1 MKMVKNKTIGW
12 VAGIAAFLAIA
23 AQNPTEKYFELAKNL
38 DIFATLIREV
48 NAYYVDEINPNRM
61 VKSGIDAML
70 NTLDPYTNYI
80 PEDEIE
86 NYRTMTTGM
95 YGGIGAIIGRRKER
109 NIILMPYNGFPADK
123 AGLKI
128 GDEILEVDGFDVR
141 KKNSTEVSKLLKG
154 QAGTK
159 VKLKVLKLGKKDS
172 EIIEFQRER
181 IKVEN
186 VPYVGLIKDDIGY
199 IQLTEFTSDAS
210 REVRKGIESLK
221 NKGAKKLILDLRDNP
236 GGLLNE
242 AVNISNL
249 FVDKDKLIVS
259 TKGKVAEWVKE
270 YRALDMPYDTEIP
283 LAVLVSSR
291 SASASEIVSG
301 VVQDYDRGVL
311 VGQKTFGKGL
321 VQTTR
326 PLTYNSQ
333 LKVTTAKYYIPSGRC
348 IQAID
353 YTNRGTDGAAKRV
366 ADSLRTAFKTA
377 NGRVVYDGG
386 GVSPDVEVKR
396 EPLAAI
402 TQSLISKD
410 LIFDYASVYYLAN
423 PNFSAKPLEFS
434 LSDAEYQKFTN
445 WLKDKDYDYTTK
457 VEATIKDLTA
467 AAQKEKYYDEIKDQL
482 EGLKHKMAH
491 NKEFDLEKHKDEIRE
506 LLEQEILSR
515 YYFEKGA
522 KEASFD
528 DDPEIQEAIRI
539 LNEPTRYKD
548 LLQGKAKR

>member
-1 MKMVKNKTIGW
+1 VKW
-12 VAGIAAFLAIA
+12 LFVVALAAILGIAAQA
-23 AQNPTEKYFELAKNL
+23 PTEKYFDIARNL
-38 DIFATLIREV
+38 DIFATLLKEV
-48 NAYYVDEINPNRM
+48 NSYYVDEVNPNRM

-95 YGGIGAIIGRRKER
+95 YGGIGAIIGRRKDR

-128 GDEILEVDGFDVR
+128 GDEILEIDGFDVK
-141 KKNSTEVSKLLKG
+141 KKNSAEVSKLLKG

-159 VKLKVLKLGKKDS
+159 VKLKVVKLGKTEP

-181 IKVEN
+181 IKVDN
-186 VPYVGLIKDDIGY
+186 VPYFGMVSGNIGY
-199 IQLTEFTSDAS
+199 IQLSEFTSDAS
-210 REVRKGIESLK
+210 REVKKGIEDLK
-221 NKGAKKLILDLRDNP
+221 AKGATKLIFDLRDNP

-249 FVDKDKLIVS
+249 FIPKDKLVVN

-270 YRALDMPYDTEIP
+270 YKALNPPFDTEIP
-283 LAVLVSSR
+283 VAVLISGK

-301 VVQDYDRGVL
+301 VIQDYDRGVL
-311 VGQKTFGKGL
+311 IGQKSYGKGL

-353 YTNRGTDGAAKRV
+353 YSNRGSDGTVKKF
-366 ADSLRTAFKTA
+366 ADSLRMAFKTS

-396 EPLAAI
+396 ESYAQI
-402 TQSLISKD
+402 TASLISKD
-410 LIFDYASVYYLAN
+410 LIFDYASVYYLAH
-423 PNFSAKPLEFS
+423 PKIAPAKEFQ
-434 LSDAEYQKFTN
+434 LSDADYNDFVS
-445 WLKDKDYDYTTK
+445 WLKDKEYDYTTK
-457 VEATIKDLTA
+457 VETSIKDLAA
-467 AAQKEKYYDEIKDQL
+467 AAQKEKYYDEIKVQL
-482 EGLKHKMAH
+482 EALKTRMAH
-491 NKEFDLEKHKDEIRE
+491 NKEHDLEKNKDEIRE
-506 LLEQEILSR
+506 VLEHEIVSR
-515 YYFEKGA
+515 YYFEKGV
-522 KEASFD
+522 KEAGFD
-528 DDPEIQEAIRI
+528 DDPEVKEAIRVLNDTALYQKI
-539 LNEPTRYKD
+539 LS
-548 LLQGKAKR
+548 GK

>member
-1 MKMVKNKTIGW
+1 MFKLLNFKGLLIVVFLGL
-12 VAGIAAFLAIA
+12 VAVA
-23 AQNPTEKYFELAKNL
+23 AQNPSEKYFEIAKNL

-48 NAYYVDEINPNRM
+48 NSYYVDDINPNRM

-86 NYRTMTTGM
+86 NYRTMTTGL
-95 YGGIGAIIGRRKER
+95 YGGIGAVIGRRKER

-128 GDEILEVDGFDVR
+128 GDEILEVDGFDV
-141 KKNSTEVSKLLKG
+141 KKKSSNDVSKLLKG

-159 VKLKVLKLGKKDS
+159 VKLKVLKLGKTVP
-172 EIIEFQRER
+172 EIVEFQRER
-181 IKVEN
+181 IKIDN
-186 VPYVGLIKDDIGY
+186 VPYFGMISDGIGY
-199 IQLTEFTSDAS
+199 VQLSEFTADAS
-210 REVRKGIESLK
+210 REVKKGIEDLK
-221 NKGAKKLILDLRDNP
+221 AKGATKLIFDLRDNP

-249 FVDKDKLIVS
+249 FIPKDKLVVN

-270 YRALDMPYDTEIP
+270 YRALNPPFDTEIP
-283 LAVLVSSR
+283 IVVLVSGR

-301 VVQDYDRGVL
+301 VIQDYDRGVL
-311 VGQKTFGKGL
+311 VGQKSFGKGL

-353 YTNRGTDGAAKRV
+353 YSNRGADGSAKKV
-366 ADSLRTAFKTA
+366 ADSLRIAFKTA
-377 NGRVVYDGG
+377 NGRQVFDGG

-396 EPLAAI
+396 EPFAAI
-402 TQSLISKD
+402 TGSLIGKD
-410 LIFDYASVYYLAN
+410 LIFDYASLYFLAHQ
-423 PNFSAKPLEFS
+423 SIAKPLDFQFNDADFLEFI
-434 LSDAEYQKFTN
+434 N
-445 WLKDKDYDYTTK
+445 WLKNKEYDYTTK
-457 VEATIKDLTA
+457 VETTIKDLTI
-467 AAQKEKYYDEIKDQL
+467 AAQKEKYYEEIKDQL
-482 EGLKHKMAH
+482 EGLKIRMAH
-491 NKEFDLEKHKDEIRE
+491 NKDHDLEKHKAEIKE
-506 LLEQEILSR
+506 VLEQEIVSR

-528 DDPEIQEAIRI
+528 DDPEVKEAIKI
-539 LNEPTRYKD
+539 LNDPARYQQI
-548 LLQGKAKR
+548 LTAKK

>member
-1 MKMVKNKTIGW
+1 MHKLFKVKW
-12 VAGIAAFLAIA
+12 LFVVALTAILGIAAQA
-23 AQNPTEKYFELAKNL
+23 PTEKYFDIARNL
-38 DIFATLIREV
+38 DIFATLLKEV
-48 NAYYVDEINPNRM
+48 NSYYVDDVNPNRM

-95 YGGIGAIIGRRKER
+95 YGGIGAIIGRRKDR

-123 AGLKI
+123 AGLRI
-128 GDEILEVDGFDVR
+128 GDEILEIDGFDVK
-141 KKNSTEVSKLLKG
+141 KKNSAEVSKLLKG

-159 VKLKVLKLGKKDS
+159 VKLKIVKLGKTEP

-181 IKVEN
+181 IKVDN
-186 VPYVGLIKDDIGY
+186 VPYFGMVSGNIGY
-199 IQLTEFTSDAS
+199 IQLSEFTSDAS
-210 REVRKGIESLK
+210 REVKKGIEDLK
-221 NKGAKKLILDLRDNP
+221 AKGATKLIFDLRDNP

-249 FVDKDKLIVS
+249 FIPKDKLVVN

-270 YRALDMPYDTEIP
+270 YKALNPPFDTEIP
-283 LAVLVSSR
+283 VAVLISGK

-301 VVQDYDRGVL
+301 VIQDYDRGVL
-311 VGQKTFGKGL
+311 IGQKSYGKGL

-353 YTNRGTDGAAKRV
+353 YSNRGSDGTVKKF
-366 ADSLRTAFKTA
+366 ADSLRMAFKTS

-396 EPLAAI
+396 ESYAQI
-402 TQSLISKD
+402 TSSLISKD
-410 LIFDYASVYYLAN
+410 LIFDYASAYYLAH
-423 PNFSAKPLEFS
+423 PKIVPAKEFQ
-434 LSDAEYQKFTN
+434 LSDAEYNDFVT
-445 WLKDKDYDYTTK
+445 WLKDKEYDYTTK
-457 VEATIKDLTA
+457 VETSIKDLA
-467 AAQKEKYYDEIKDQL
+467 SAAQKEKYYDEIKVQL
-482 EGLKHKMAH
+482 DALKTRMAH
-491 NKEFDLEKHKDEIRE
+491 NKEHDLEKNKDEIRE
-506 LLEQEILSR
+506 VLEHEIVSR
-515 YYFEKGA
+515 YYFEKGV
-522 KEASFD
+522 KEAGFD
-528 DDPEIQEAIRI
+528 DDPEVKEAVRVLNDTALYQKI
-539 LNEPTRYKD
+539 LS
-548 LLQGKAKR
+548 GK

>member
-1 MKMVKNKTIGW
+1 MHKLFKVKW
-12 VAGIAAFLAIA
+12 LFVVALTAILGIAAQA
-23 AQNPTEKYFELAKNL
+23 PTEKYFDIARNL
-38 DIFATLIREV
+38 DIFATLLKEV
-48 NAYYVDEINPNRM
+48 NSYYVDDVNPNRM

-95 YGGIGAIIGRRKER
+95 YGGIGAIIGRRKDR

-123 AGLKI
+123 AGLRI
-128 GDEILEVDGFDVR
+128 GDEILEIDGFDVK
-141 KKNSTEVSKLLKG
+141 KKNSAEVSKLLKG

-159 VKLKVLKLGKKDS
+159 VKLKIVKLGKTEP

-181 IKVEN
+181 IKVDN
-186 VPYVGLIKDDIGY
+186 VPYFGMVSGNIGY
-199 IQLTEFTSDAS
+199 IQLSEFTSDAS
-210 REVRKGIESLK
+210 REVKKGIEDLK
-221 NKGAKKLILDLRDNP
+221 AKGATKLIFDLRDNP

-249 FVDKDKLIVS
+249 FIPKDKLVVN

-270 YRALDMPYDTEIP
+270 YKALNPPFDTEIP
-283 LAVLVSSR
+283 IAVLISGK

-301 VVQDYDRGVL
+301 VIQDYDRGVL
-311 VGQKTFGKGL
+311 IGQKSYGKGL

-353 YTNRGTDGAAKRV
+353 YSNRGSDGTVKKF
-366 ADSLRTAFKTA
+366 ADSLRMAFKTS

-396 EPLAAI
+396 ESYAQI
-402 TQSLISKD
+402 TASLISKD
-410 LIFDYASVYYLAN
+410 LIFDYASAYYLAH
-423 PNFSAKPLEFS
+423 PKIVPAKEFQ
-434 LSDAEYQKFTN
+434 LSDAEYNDFVT
-445 WLKDKDYDYTTK
+445 WLKDKEYDYTTK
-457 VEATIKDLTA
+457 VETSIKDLA
-467 AAQKEKYYDEIKDQL
+467 SAAQKEKYYDEIKVQL
-482 EGLKHKMAH
+482 DALKTRMAH
-491 NKEFDLEKHKDEIRE
+491 NKEHDLEKNKDEIRE
-506 LLEQEILSR
+506 VLEHEIVSR
-515 YYFEKGA
+515 YYFEKGV
-522 KEASFD
+522 KEAGFD
-528 DDPEIQEAIRI
+528 DDPEVKEAVRVLNDTALYQKI
-539 LNEPTRYKD
+539 LS
-548 LLQGKAKR
+548 GK

>member
-1 MKMVKNKTIGW
+1 MFKILNFKGLLIVVITGF
-12 VAGIAAFLAIA
+12 IALA
-23 AQNPTEKYFELAKNL
+23 AQNPSEKYFEIAKNL

-48 NAYYVDEINPNRM
+48 NSYYVDDINPNRM

-86 NYRTMTTGM
+86 NYRTMTTGL
-95 YGGIGAIIGRRKER
+95 YGGIGAVIGRRKER

-128 GDEILEVDGFDVR
+128 GDEILEVDGFDVM
-141 KKNSTEVSKLLKG
+141 KKSSNDVSKLLKG

-159 VKLKVLKLGKKDS
+159 VKLKILKLGKTAP
-172 EIIEFQRER
+172 EIVEFQRER
-181 IKVEN
+181 IKIDN
-186 VPYVGLIKDDIGY
+186 VPYFGMISEGIGY
-199 IQLTEFTSDAS
+199 VQLSEFTSDAS
-210 REVRKGIESLK
+210 REVKKGIEELK
-221 NKGAKKLILDLRDNP
+221 GKGATKLIFDLRDNP

-249 FVDKDKLIVS
+249 FIPKDKLVVN

-270 YRALDMPYDTEIP
+270 YRALNPPFDTEIP
-283 LAVLVSSR
+283 IVVLVSGR

-301 VVQDYDRGVL
+301 VIQDYDRGVL
-311 VGQKTFGKGL
+311 VGQKSFGKGL

-353 YTNRGTDGAAKRV
+353 YSNRSADGSAKKV
-366 ADSLRTAFKTA
+366 ADSLRIAFKTA
-377 NGRVVYDGG
+377 NGRPVFDGG
-386 GVSPDVEVKR
+386 GVSPDVDVKR
-396 EPLAAI
+396 EPFTPI
-402 TQSLISKD
+402 TNSLIGKD
-410 LIFDYASVYYLAN
+410 LIFDYASIYFLAH
-423 PNFSAKPLEFS
+423 SSIAKPLEFKITDPEFS
-434 LSDAEYQKFTN
+434 EFVN
-445 WLKDKDYDYTTK
+445 WLKNKEYDYTTK
-457 VEATIKDLTA
+457 VETTIKDLTT

-482 EGLKHKMAH
+482 EGLKIRMAH
-491 NKEFDLEKHKDEIRE
+491 NKDNDLEKHKAEIKE
-506 LLEQEILSR
+506 VLEQEIVSR

-528 DDPEIQEAIRI
+528 DDPEVKEAIKI
-539 LNEPTRYKD
+539 LNDPSRYQQI
-548 LLQGKAKR
+548 LTAKK

>member
-1 MKMVKNKTIGW
+1 MFKLLNFKGLLIVVFLGL
-12 VAGIAAFLAIA
+12 VAVA
-23 AQNPTEKYFELAKNL
+23 AQNPSEKYFEIAKNL

-48 NAYYVDEINPNRM
+48 NSYYVDDINPNRM

-86 NYRTMTTGM
+86 NYRTMTTGL
-95 YGGIGAIIGRRKER
+95 YGGIGAVIGRRKER

-128 GDEILEVDGFDVR
+128 GDEILEVDGFDV
-141 KKNSTEVSKLLKG
+141 KKKSSNDVSKLLKG

-159 VKLKVLKLGKKDS
+159 VKLKVLKLGKTVP
-172 EIIEFQRER
+172 EIVEFQRER
-181 IKVEN
+181 IKIDN
-186 VPYVGLIKDDIGY
+186 VPYFGMISDGIGY
-199 IQLTEFTSDAS
+199 VQLSEFTADAS
-210 REVRKGIESLK
+210 REVKKGIEDLK
-221 NKGAKKLILDLRDNP
+221 AKGATKLIFDLRDNP

-249 FVDKDKLIVS
+249 FIPKDKLVVN

-270 YRALDMPYDTEIP
+270 YRALNPPFDTEIP
-283 LAVLVSSR
+283 IVVLVSGR

-301 VVQDYDRGVL
+301 VIQDYDRGVL
-311 VGQKTFGKGL
+311 VGQKSFGKGL

-353 YTNRGTDGAAKRV
+353 YSNRGADGSAKKV
-366 ADSLRTAFKTA
+366 ADSLRIAFKTA
-377 NGRVVYDGG
+377 NGRQVFDGG

-396 EPLAAI
+396 EPFAAI
-402 TQSLISKD
+402 TGSLIGKD
-410 LIFDYASVYYLAN
+410 LIFDYASLYFLAHQ
-423 PNFSAKPLEFS
+423 SIAKPLDFQFNDADFLEFI
-434 LSDAEYQKFTN
+434 N
-445 WLKDKDYDYTTK
+445 WLKNKDYDYTTK
-457 VEATIKDLTA
+457 VETTIKDLTI
-467 AAQKEKYYDEIKDQL
+467 AAQKEKYYEEIKDQL
-482 EGLKHKMAH
+482 EGLKIRMAH
-491 NKEFDLEKHKDEIRE
+491 NKDHDLEKHKAEIKE
-506 LLEQEILSR
+506 VLEQEIVSR

-528 DDPEIQEAIRI
+528 DDPEVKEAIKI
-539 LNEPTRYKD
+539 LNDPARYQQI
-548 LLQGKAKR
+548 LTAKK

>member
-1 MKMVKNKTIGW
+1 MHKLFKMKWLFV
-12 VAGIAAFLAIA
+12 VALVAVLGIAA
-23 AQNPTEKYFELAKNL
+23 QSPSEKYFDIARNL
-38 DIFATLIREV
+38 DIFATLLKEV
-48 NAYYVDEINPNRM
+48 NSYYVDDVNPNRM

-95 YGGIGAIIGRRKER
+95 YGGIGAIIGRRKDR

-128 GDEILEVDGFDVR
+128 GDEILEIDGFDVK

-159 VKLKVLKLGKKDS
+159 VKLKVLKLGKTDP
-172 EIIEFQRER
+172 ETIEFQRER

-186 VPYVGLIKDDIGY
+186 VPYFGMVSDNIGY
-199 IQLTEFTSDAS
+199 IQLSEFTSDAS
-210 REVRKGIESLK
+210 REVKKGIEDLK
-221 NKGAKKLILDLRDNP
+221 AKGATKLIFDLRDNP

-249 FVDKDKLIVS
+249 FIPKDKLVVN

-270 YRALDMPYDTEIP
+270 YKALNPPFDTEIP
-283 LAVLVSSR
+283 VAVLISGK

-301 VVQDYDRGVL
+301 VIQDYDRGVL
-311 VGQKTFGKGL
+311 IGQKSYGKGL

-353 YTNRGTDGAAKRV
+353 YSNRGSDGTVKKF
-366 ADSLRTAFKTA
+366 ADSLRMAFKTS

-396 EPLAAI
+396 ESYAQI
-402 TQSLISKD
+402 TSSLISKD
-410 LIFDYASVYYLAN
+410 LIFDYASVYYLAH
-423 PNFSAKPLEFS
+423 PKIATAKEFQ
-434 LSDAEYQKFTN
+434 LSDGDYRDFVN
-445 WLKDKDYDYTTK
+445 WLKDKEYDYTTK
-457 VEATIKDLTA
+457 VETSIKDLAA
-467 AAQKEKYYDEIKDQL
+467 AAQKEKYYDEIKVQL
-482 EGLKHKMAH
+482 DALKTRMAH
-491 NKEFDLEKHKDEIRE
+491 NKENDLEKNKDEIKE
-506 LLEQEILSR
+506 VLEHEIVSR
-515 YYFEKGA
+515 YYFEKGV
-522 KEASFD
+522 KEAGFD
-528 DDPEIQEAIRI
+528 DDPEVKEAIRVLNDTTLYQKI
-539 LNEPTRYKD
+539 LS
-548 LLQGKAKR
+548 GK

>member
-1 MKMVKNKTIGW
+1 MFKLLNFKGLLIVVFLGL
-12 VAGIAAFLAIA
+12 VATA
-23 AQNPTEKYFELAKNL
+23 AQNPSEKYFEIAKNL

-48 NAYYVDEINPNRM
+48 NSYYVDDINPNRM

-86 NYRTMTTGM
+86 NYRTMTTGL
-95 YGGIGAIIGRRKER
+95 YGGIGAVIGRRKER

-128 GDEILEVDGFDVR
+128 GDEILEVDGFDV
-141 KKNSTEVSKLLKG
+141 KKKSSNDVSKLLKG

-159 VKLKVLKLGKKDS
+159 VKLKVLKLGKTVP
-172 EIIEFQRER
+172 EIVEFQRER
-181 IKVEN
+181 IKIDN
-186 VPYVGLIKDDIGY
+186 VPYFGMISDGIGY
-199 IQLTEFTSDAS
+199 VQLSEFTADAS
-210 REVRKGIESLK
+210 REVKKGIEDLK
-221 NKGAKKLILDLRDNP
+221 AKGATKLIFDLRDNP

-249 FVDKDKLIVS
+249 FIPKDKLVVN

-270 YRALDMPYDTEIP
+270 YRALNPPFDTEIP
-283 LAVLVSSR
+283 IVVLVSGR

-301 VVQDYDRGVL
+301 VIQDYDRGVL
-311 VGQKTFGKGL
+311 VGQKSFGKGL

-353 YTNRGTDGAAKRV
+353 YSNRGADGSAKKV
-366 ADSLRTAFKTA
+366 ADSLRIAFKTA
-377 NGRVVYDGG
+377 NGRQVFDGG

-396 EPLAAI
+396 EPFAAI
-402 TQSLISKD
+402 TGSLIGKD
-410 LIFDYASVYYLAN
+410 LIFDYASLYFLAHQ
-423 PNFSAKPLEFS
+423 SIAKPLDFQFNDADFSEFI
-434 LSDAEYQKFTN
+434 N
-445 WLKDKDYDYTTK
+445 WLKNKDYDYTTK
-457 VEATIKDLTA
+457 VETTIKDLTI
-467 AAQKEKYYDEIKDQL
+467 AAQKEKYYEEIKDQL
-482 EGLKHKMAH
+482 EGLKIRMAH
-491 NKEFDLEKHKDEIRE
+491 NKDHDLEKHKAEIKE
-506 LLEQEILSR
+506 VLEQEIVSR

-528 DDPEIQEAIRI
+528 DDPEVKEAIKI
-539 LNEPTRYKD
+539 LNDPARYQQI
-548 LLQGKAKR
+548 LTAKK

>member
-1 MKMVKNKTIGW
+1 MSKLFKFKWLIAVSLAAW
-12 VAGIAAFLAIA
+12 VAFA
-23 AQNPTEKYFELAKNL
+23 AQNPNEKYFEIAKNL

-48 NAYYVDEINPNRM
+48 NSFYVDDINPNRM

-95 YGGIGAIIGRRKER
+95 YGGIGAVIGRRKER

-128 GDEILEVDGFDVR
+128 GDEILEVDGFDV
-141 KKNSTEVSKLLKG
+141 KKKSSNDVSKLLKG

-159 VKLKVLKLGKKDS
+159 VKLKVLKLGKTS
-172 EIIEFQRER
+172 PEIVEFQRER
-181 IKVEN
+181 IKVDN
-186 VPYVGLIKDDIGY
+186 VPYFGMVTKDIGY
-199 IQLTEFTSDAS
+199 VQLSEFTQEAS
-210 REVRKGIESLK
+210 REVKKGIEELK
-221 NKGAKKLILDLRDNP
+221 AKGAQKLIFDLRDNP

-249 FVDKDKLIVS
+249 FISKDKLVVN

-270 YRALDMPYDTEIP
+270 YNALNPPFDTEIP
-283 LAVLVSSR
+283 LAVLISGR

-301 VVQDYDRGVL
+301 VIQDYDRGVL
-311 VGQKTFGKGL
+311 IGQKSYGKGL

-326 PLTYNSQ
+326 QLTYNSQ

-353 YTNRGTDGAAKRV
+353 YTNRGSDGAAKKV
-366 ADSLRTAFKTA
+366 ADSLRIAFKTA

-386 GVSPDVEVKR
+386 GVSPDIEVKR
-396 EPLAAI
+396 EPFAAI
-402 TQSLISKD
+402 TTSLISKD
-410 LIFDYASVYYLAN
+410 LIFDFASKYFLAHA
-423 PNFSAKPLEFS
+423 SISKPLEFNM
-434 LSDAEYQKFTN
+434 SDNEYIEFTN
-445 WLKDKDYDYTTK
+445 WLKDKEYDYTTK
-457 VEATIKDLTA
+457 VETTIKDLTA
-467 AAQKEKYYDEIKDQL
+467 TAQKEKYFDEIKDQL
-482 EGLKHKMAH
+482 EVLKVRMAH
-491 NKEFDLEKHKDEIRE
+491 NKENDLEKHKAEIKE
-506 LLEQEILSR
+506 VLEQEIISR
-515 YYFEKGA
+515 YYFEKGS

-528 DDPEIQEAIRI
+528 DDPEVKEAIKL
-539 LNEPTRYKD
+539 LNDTIRYKEI
-548 LLQGKAKR
+548 LAGKK

>member
-1 MKMVKNKTIGW
+1 MHKLFKMKWLFV
-12 VAGIAAFLAIA
+12 VALAAVLGFA
-23 AQNPTEKYFELAKNL
+23 AQAPTEKYFDIARNL
-38 DIFATLIREV
+38 DIFATLLKEV
-48 NAYYVDEINPNRM
+48 NSYYVDDVNPNRM

-95 YGGIGAIIGRRKER
+95 YGGIGAIIGRRKDR

-128 GDEILEVDGFDVR
+128 GDEILEIDGFDVK

-159 VKLKVLKLGKKDS
+159 VKLKVVKLGKTEP

-181 IKVEN
+181 IKVDN
-186 VPYVGLIKDDIGY
+186 VPYFGMVSGNIGY
-199 IQLTEFTSDAS
+199 IQLSEFTSDAS
-210 REVRKGIESLK
+210 REVKKGIEDLK
-221 NKGAKKLILDLRDNP
+221 AKGATKLIFDLRDNP

-249 FVDKDKLIVS
+249 FIPKDKLVVN

-270 YRALDMPYDTEIP
+270 YKALNPPFDTEIP
-283 LAVLVSSR
+283 IAVLISGK

-301 VVQDYDRGVL
+301 VIQDYDRGVL
-311 VGQKTFGKGL
+311 IGQKSYGKGL

-353 YTNRGTDGAAKRV
+353 YSNRGSDGTVKKF
-366 ADSLRTAFKTA
+366 ADSLRLAFKTS

-396 EPLAAI
+396 ESYAQI
-402 TQSLISKD
+402 TSSLISKD
-410 LIFDYASVYYLAN
+410 LIFDYASVYYLAH
-423 PNFSAKPLEFS
+423 PKILPAKEFQ
-434 LSDAEYQKFTN
+434 LSDSDYNDFVT
-445 WLKDKDYDYTTK
+445 WLKDKEYDYTTK
-457 VEATIKDLTA
+457 VETSIKDLAA
-467 AAQKEKYYDEIKDQL
+467 AAQKEKYYDEIKVQL
-482 EGLKHKMAH
+482 DALKTRMAH
-491 NKEFDLEKHKDEIRE
+491 NKEHDLEKNKDEIRE
-506 LLEQEILSR
+506 VLEHEIVSR
-515 YYFEKGA
+515 YYFEKGV
-522 KEASFD
+522 KEAGFD
-528 DDPEIQEAIRI
+528 DDPEVKEAIRVLNDTALYQKI
-539 LNEPTRYKD
+539 LS
-548 LLQGKAKR
+548 GK

>member
-1 MKMVKNKTIGW
+1 MHKLFKVKW
-12 VAGIAAFLAIA
+12 LFVVALTAILGIAAQA
-23 AQNPTEKYFELAKNL
+23 PTEKYFDIARNL
-38 DIFATLIREV
+38 DIFATLLKEV
-48 NAYYVDEINPNRM
+48 NSYYVDDVNPNRM

-95 YGGIGAIIGRRKER
+95 YGGIGAIIGRRKDR

-123 AGLKI
+123 AGLRI
-128 GDEILEVDGFDVR
+128 GDEILEIDGFDVK
-141 KKNSTEVSKLLKG
+141 KKNSSEVSKLLKG

-159 VKLKVLKLGKKDS
+159 VKLKVVKLGKTAP

-181 IKVEN
+181 IKVDN
-186 VPYVGLIKDDIGY
+186 VPYFGMVSGNIGY
-199 IQLTEFTSDAS
+199 IQLSEFTSDAS
-210 REVRKGIESLK
+210 REVKKGIEDLK
-221 NKGAKKLILDLRDNP
+221 AKGATKLIFDLRDNP

-249 FVDKDKLIVS
+249 FIPKDKLVVN

-270 YRALDMPYDTEIP
+270 YKALNPPFDTEIP
-283 LAVLVSSR
+283 IAVLISGK

-301 VVQDYDRGVL
+301 VIQDYDRGVL
-311 VGQKTFGKGL
+311 IGQKSYGKGL

-353 YTNRGTDGAAKRV
+353 YSNRGSDGTVKKF
-366 ADSLRTAFKTA
+366 ADSLRMAFKTS

-396 EPLAAI
+396 ESYAQI
-402 TQSLISKD
+402 TSSLMSKD
-410 LIFDYASVYYLAN
+410 LIFDYASAYYLAH
-423 PNFSAKPLEFS
+423 PKIVPAKEFQ
-434 LSDAEYQKFTN
+434 LSDAEYNDFVT
-445 WLKDKDYDYTTK
+445 WLKDKEYDYTTK
-457 VEATIKDLTA
+457 VETSIKDLAA
-467 AAQKEKYYDEIKDQL
+467 AAQKEKYYDEIKVQL
-482 EGLKHKMAH
+482 DALKTRMAH
-491 NKEFDLEKHKDEIRE
+491 NKEHDLEKNKDEIRE
-506 LLEQEILSR
+506 VLEHEIVSR
-515 YYFEKGA
+515 YYFEKGV
-522 KEASFD
+522 KEAGFD
-528 DDPEIQEAIRI
+528 DDPEVKEAIRVLNDTALYQKI
-539 LNEPTRYKD
+539 LS
-548 LLQGKAKR
+548 GK

>member
-1 MKMVKNKTIGW
+1 MKWLFV
-12 VAGIAAFLAIA
+12 VALAAILGIAAQA
-23 AQNPTEKYFELAKNL
+23 PTEKYFDIARNL
-38 DIFATLIREV
+38 DIFATLLKEV
-48 NAYYVDEINPNRM
+48 NSYYVDDVNPNRM

-95 YGGIGAIIGRRKER
+95 YGGIGAVIGRRKDR

-128 GDEILEVDGFDVR
+128 GDEILEIDGFDVK
-141 KKNSTEVSKLLKG
+141 KKNSAEVSKLLKG

-159 VKLKVLKLGKKDS
+159 VKLKVVKLGKTEP

-181 IKVEN
+181 IKVDN
-186 VPYVGLIKDDIGY
+186 VPYFGMVSGNIGY
-199 IQLTEFTSDAS
+199 IQLSEFTSDAS
-210 REVRKGIESLK
+210 REVKKGIEDLK
-221 NKGAKKLILDLRDNP
+221 AKGATKLIFDLRDNP

-249 FVDKDKLIVS
+249 FIPKDKLVVN

-270 YRALDMPYDTEIP
+270 YKALNPPFDTEIP
-283 LAVLVSSR
+283 IAVLISGK

-301 VVQDYDRGVL
+301 VLQDYDRGVL
-311 VGQKTFGKGL
+311 IGQKSYGKGL

-353 YTNRGTDGAAKRV
+353 YSNRGSDGTVKKF
-366 ADSLRTAFKTA
+366 ADSLRMAFKTS

-396 EPLAAI
+396 ESYAQI
-402 TQSLISKD
+402 TSSLISKD
-410 LIFDYASVYYLAN
+410 LIFDYASVYYLAH
-423 PNFSAKPLEFS
+423 PKIVPAKEFQ
-434 LSDAEYQKFTN
+434 LSDAEYNDFVT
-445 WLKDKDYDYTTK
+445 WLKDKEYDYTTK
-457 VEATIKDLTA
+457 VETSIKDLAA
-467 AAQKEKYYDEIKDQL
+467 AAQKEKYYDEIKVQL
-482 EGLKHKMAH
+482 DALKTRMAH
-491 NKEFDLEKHKDEIRE
+491 NKEHDLEKNKDEIRE
-506 LLEQEILSR
+506 VLEHEIVSR
-515 YYFEKGA
+515 YYFEKGV
-522 KEASFD
+522 KEAGFD
-528 DDPEIQEAIRI
+528 DDPEVKEAIRVLNDTGLYQKI
-539 LNEPTRYKD
+539 LS
-548 LLQGKAKR
+548 GK

>member
-1 MKMVKNKTIGW
+1 MHKLFKVKW
-12 VAGIAAFLAIA
+12 LFVVALTAILGIAAQA
-23 AQNPTEKYFELAKNL
+23 PTEKYFDIARNL
-38 DIFATLIREV
+38 DIFATLLKEV
-48 NAYYVDEINPNRM
+48 NSYYVDDVNPNRM

-95 YGGIGAIIGRRKER
+95 YGGIGAIIGRRKDR

-123 AGLKI
+123 AGLRI
-128 GDEILEVDGFDVR
+128 GDEILEIDGFDVK
-141 KKNSTEVSKLLKG
+141 KKNSAEVSKLLKG

-159 VKLKVLKLGKKDS
+159 VKLKIVKLGKTEP

-181 IKVEN
+181 IKVDN
-186 VPYVGLIKDDIGY
+186 VPYFGMVSGNIGY
-199 IQLTEFTSDAS
+199 IQLSEFTSDAS
-210 REVRKGIESLK
+210 REVKKGIEDLK
-221 NKGAKKLILDLRDNP
+221 AKGATKLIFDLRDNP

-249 FVDKDKLIVS
+249 FIPKDKLVVN

-270 YRALDMPYDTEIP
+270 YKALNPPFDTEIP
-283 LAVLVSSR
+283 IAVLISGK

-301 VVQDYDRGVL
+301 VIQDYDRGVL
-311 VGQKTFGKGL
+311 IGQKSYGKGL

-353 YTNRGTDGAAKRV
+353 YTNRGSDGTVKKF
-366 ADSLRTAFKTA
+366 ADSLRMAFKTS

-396 EPLAAI
+396 ESYAQI
-402 TQSLISKD
+402 TASLISKD
-410 LIFDYASVYYLAN
+410 LIFDYASAYYLAH
-423 PNFSAKPLEFS
+423 PKIVPAKEFQ
-434 LSDAEYQKFTN
+434 LSDAEYNDFVT
-445 WLKDKDYDYTTK
+445 WLKDKEYDYTTK
-457 VEATIKDLTA
+457 VETSIKDLA
-467 AAQKEKYYDEIKDQL
+467 SAAQKEKYYDEIKVQL
-482 EGLKHKMAH
+482 DALKTRMAH
-491 NKEFDLEKHKDEIRE
+491 NKEHDLEKNKDEIRE
-506 LLEQEILSR
+506 VLEHEIVSR
-515 YYFEKGA
+515 YYFEKGV
-522 KEASFD
+522 KEAGFD
-528 DDPEIQEAIRI
+528 DDPEVKEAVRVLNDTALYQKI
-539 LNEPTRYKD
+539 LS
-548 LLQGKAKR
+548 GK